1 MGRAQGLLHNAAGA
15 EYTGAAGAG
24 KASNMSGVLKVLGWG
39 LGALVLLAGALA
51 LWLWLAPPAMLR
63 VAAGYAA
70 KIVCSGV
77 FVAGRDAAEVLRI
90 DVQAPGHPLLG
101 FVTVSVDREARV
113 VRAGLLGF
121 AGRGLAVARDG
132 TGCASVPDGN
142 LKAAAAHR
150 VARAQ
155 APPATPGLWPQGDE
169 VGDPAAAVQA
179 LLRDPTLTGPGMR
192 AVLVLRDGRIA
203 GETYAEGFSARTPLA
218 GWSITKTV
226 TAALIGTLMR
236 EGRLGLGDTRL
247 FAEWGLDA
255 RANISLGDLMAM
267 SSGLAFNEAY
277 GSVSDVTRMLYLEPD
292 MARFAAS
299 QPQVHAAGRKFS
311 YASGTTLLL
320 ARMWQGVLADPAQAL
335 AYPQAALFEPLG
347 MRTAVMEADAR
358 GTFVGSSYMHAS
370 ARDWGRFAQLLL
382 DDGMWAGRRLLP
394 PAFVSTLRLPAPAA
408 EGRYGRGQVW
418 LRGPRGA
425 LPADQDADTGFTLP
439 ADTFWM
445 LGHDGQS
452 IAVVP
457 SRNLAVVRLGLT
469 PSRLGYRPQALLQAV
484 LAVPR

>member
-1 MGRAQGLLHNAAGA
+1 MTVSAGA
-15 EYTGAAGAG
+15 A
-24 KASNMSGVLKVLGWG
+24 
-39 LGALVLLAGALA
+39 A
-51 LWLWLAPPAMLR
+51 LWLWQAPPAMLR

-77 FVAGRDAAEVLRI
+77 FVAGRDAREVLRI
-90 DVQAPGHPLLG
+90 DVQAPGHPLLT
-101 FVTVSVDREARV
+101 FVNVSVDYQARV

-132 TGCASVPDGN
+132 TGCASVPDGD
-142 LKAAAAHR
+142 LQGAAAHR
-150 VARAQ
+150 VARALVLPDKP
-155 APPATPGLWPQGDE
+155 APWPQGE
-169 VGDPAAAVQA
+169 LAGDPVAAVQA
-179 LLRDPTLTGPGMR
+179 LLRDPVLTGPGMR

-203 GETYAEGFSARTPLA
+203 GETYADGFTARTPLA
-218 GWSITKTV
+218 GWSMTKTV

-236 EGRLGLGDTRL
+236 EGRLGFGDTRL
-247 FAEWGLDA
+247 YAEWGQDG

-292 MARFAAS
+292 MARFAAR
-299 QPQVHAAGRKFS
+299 QPQPHAAGSKFS
-311 YASGTTLLL
+311 YASGSTVLLS
-320 ARMWQGVLADPAQAL
+320 RMWQGALADPAQAL
-335 AYPQAALFEPLG
+335 AYPQAALFAPLG
-347 MRTAVMEADAR
+347 MRTAVMEADAC

-370 ARDWGRFAQLLL
+370 ARDWARFAQLLL
-382 DDGMWAGRRLLP
+382 DDGMWAGQRLLP
-394 PAFVSTLRLPAPAA
+394 PGFVSMLRQPAPAA

-425 LPADQDADTGFTLP
+425 LPADQDADTGFSLP

-452 IAVVP
+452 IALVP

-469 PSRLGYRPQALLQAV
+469 PSKLGYRPQTLLQAV
-484 LAVPR
+484 LAEAR

>member
-1 MGRAQGLLHNAAGA
+1 MTRLF
-15 EYTGAAGAG
+15 
-24 KASNMSGVLKVLGWG
+24 KVLRWS
-39 LGALVLLAGALA
+39 LGALALLAGALA
-51 LWLWLAPPAMLR
+51 LWLSLAPPAMLR
-63 VAAGYAA
+63 VATGYAA

-77 FVAGRDAAEVLRI
+77 FVAGRDARAVLRV
-90 DVQAPGHPLLG
+90 DVQAPGHPLLSL
-101 FVTVSVDREARV
+101 VTVSVDYQARV

-121 AGRGLAVARDG
+121 AGQGLAVARDG
-132 TGCASVPDGN
+132 TGCASVPDGD
-142 LKAAAAHR
+142 LQAAAAYR
-150 VARAQ
+150 VPRGLARPGTP
-155 APPATPGLWPQGDE
+155 APWPQGE
-169 VGDPAAAVQA
+169 SVGDPTPAMQA
-179 LLRDPTLTGPGMR
+179 LLRDPALTGPGMR

-203 GETYAEGFSARTPLA
+203 AETYAAGFSARTPLA
-218 GWSITKTV
+218 GWSMTKTV

-236 EGRLGLGDTRL
+236 EGRLGFGDTRL
-247 FAEWGLDA
+247 FAEWVQDA
-255 RANISLGDLMAM
+255 RAGISLGDLMAM
-267 SSGLAFNEAY
+267 SGGLAFNEAY
-277 GSVSDVTRMLYLEPD
+277 GSVSDVTRMLYLESD
-292 MARFAAS
+292 MARFAAGK
-299 QPQVHAAGRKFS
+299 PQEHAAGTQFS
-311 YASGTTLLL
+311 YASGSTVLL
-320 ARMWQGVLADPAQAL
+320 ARLWQGALADPAQAL
-335 AYPQAALFEPLG
+335 AYPQTALFEPLG

-370 ARDWGRFAQLLL
+370 ARDWARFAQLLL

-394 PAFVSTLRLPAPAA
+394 PGFVSTQRQPASAA

-452 IAVVP
+452 IALVP

>member
-1 MGRAQGLLHNAAGA
+1 MV
-15 EYTGAAGAG
+15 
-24 KASNMSGVLKVLGWG
+24 GVWKVVRWC
-39 LGALVLLAGALA
+39 LLALTLLCGALA

-63 VAAGYAA
+63 VAEGYAA

-90 DVQAPGHPLLG
+90 DVQAPGHPLLT
-101 FVTVSVDREARV
+101 FVTVSVDRDARV

-132 TGCASVPDGN
+132 TGCASVSDGD
-142 LKAAAAHR
+142 LVAAATHR
-150 VARAQ
+150 SERPQ
-155 APPATPGLWPQGDE
+155 LPPATPAPWPQGE
-169 VGDPAAAVQA
+169 LVGDFGPGVQA
-179 LLRDPTLTGPGMR
+179 VLRDPALTGPGMR

-203 GETYAEGFSARTPLA
+203 GEMYADGFSARTPLA
-218 GWSITKTV
+218 GWSMTKTV

-236 EGRLGLGDTRL
+236 EGRLGFDDTRL
-247 FAEWGLDA
+247 FAQWGMDT
-255 RANISLGDLMAM
+255 RAGISLGHLMAM

-277 GSVSDVTRMLYLEPD
+277 GNVSDVTRMLYLEPD
-292 MARFAAS
+292 MAHFAAS
-299 QPQVHAAGRKFS
+299 QPQVHAAGTKFS
-311 YASGTTLLL
+311 YASGTTVLLSRL
-320 ARMWQGVLADPAQAL
+320 WQSALGDPAQSL

-370 ARDWGRFAQLLL
+370 ARDWARFAQLLL
-382 DDGMWAGRRLLP
+382 DDGVWAGRRLLP
-394 PAFVSTLRLPAPAA
+394 AGFVSTLRLPAPAA
-408 EGRYGRGQVW
+408 GGRYGSGQVW

-425 LPADQDADTGFTLP
+425 LAPDQDADSGITLP

>member
-1 MGRAQGLLHNAAGA
+1 MGLQGEL
-15 EYTGAAGAG
+15 
-24 KASNMSGVLKVLGWG
+24 
-39 LGALVLLAGALA
+39 
-51 LWLWLAPPAMLR
+51 
-63 VAAGYAA
+63 
-70 KIVCSGV
+70 
-77 FVAGRDAAEVLRI
+77 
-90 DVQAPGHPLLG
+90 
-101 FVTVSVDREARV
+101 
-113 VRAGLLGF
+113 
-121 AGRGLAVARDG
+121 
-132 TGCASVPDGN
+132 
-142 LKAAAAHR
+142 
-150 VARAQ
+150 
-155 APPATPGLWPQGDE
+155 
-169 VGDPAAAVQA
+169 VGDPTPEVQA
-179 LLRDPTLTGPGMR
+179 LLRDPALTGPGMR

-203 GETYAEGFSARTPLA
+203 GEIYADGFTARTPLA
-218 GWSITKTV
+218 GWSMTKTV
-226 TAALIGTLMR
+226 TAALVGTLMR
-236 EGRLGLGDTRL
+236 EGRLSFGDTRL
-247 FAEWGLDA
+247 FPEWGGDA
-255 RANISLGDLMAM
+255 RAGISLSDLMAM

-292 MARFAAS
+292 MARFAAG
-299 QPQVHAAGRKFS
+299 QPQVHARGAKFS
-311 YASGTTLLL
+311 YASGTTVLL
-320 ARMWQGVLADPAQAL
+320 ARLWQGALADPSQAL
-335 AYPQAALFEPLG
+335 GYPRTALFEPLG

-370 ARDWGRFAQLLL
+370 ARDWARFAQLLL

-394 PAFVSTLRLPAPAA
+394 PGLVGTQRLPAPAA

-425 LPADQDADTGFTLP
+425 LPADQDADTGFALP

>member
-1 MGRAQGLLHNAAGA
+1 MANHVSGLLKLLRWSCAGIALAAG
-15 EYTGAAGAG
+15 G
-24 KASNMSGVLKVLGWG
+24 
-39 LGALVLLAGALA
+39 LA

-77 FVAGRDAAEVLRI
+77 FVAGRDAAEVLRV
-90 DVQAPGHPLLG
+90 DVQAPGHPLLS
-101 FVTVSVDREARV
+101 FVGVSVDREARV

-132 TGCASVPDGN
+132 TGCASVPDGD
-142 LKAAAAHR
+142 LQAAAAHR
-150 VARAQ
+150 VARAPSLPG
-155 APPATPGLWPQGDE
+155 APLPWPQGE
-169 VGDPAAAVQA
+169 LVGAPLADLQA
-179 LLRDPTLTGPGMR
+179 LLRDPALTGPGMR
-192 AVLVLRDGRIA
+192 AVLVLRDGRVVA
-203 GETYAEGFSARTPLA
+203 ETYAEGFAAHTPLA
-218 GWSITKTV
+218 GWSMTKTV
-226 TAALIGTLMR
+226 TAALIGTLMNQR
-236 EGRLGLGDTRL
+236 RLGFGDTRL

-255 RANISLGDLMAM
+255 RAGISLGDLMAM

-292 MARFAAS
+292 MAHFAAG
-299 QPQVHAAGRKFS
+299 QPLLHAAGTKFS
-311 YASGTTLLL
+311 YASGSTVLLSRL
-320 ARMWQGVLADPAQAL
+320 WQGKLADPAQAL
-335 AYPQAALFEPLG
+335 AYPRTALFEPLG

-370 ARDWGRFAQLLL
+370 ARDWARFAQLLL
-382 DDGMWAGRRLLP
+382 DDGMAAGRRLLP
-394 PAFVSTLRLPAPAA
+394 PGFVSLLRQPAPAA
-408 EGRYGRGQVW
+408 AGRYGRGQVW

-425 LPADQDADTGFTLP
+425 LPADQDADTGFALP

-452 IAVVP
+452 IALVP
-457 SRNLAVVRLGLT
+457 SRNVAVVRLGLT